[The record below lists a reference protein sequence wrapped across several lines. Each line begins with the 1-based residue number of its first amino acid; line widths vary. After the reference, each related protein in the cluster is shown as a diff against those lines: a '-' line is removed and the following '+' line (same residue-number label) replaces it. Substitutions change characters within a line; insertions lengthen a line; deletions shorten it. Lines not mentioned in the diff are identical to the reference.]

1 MGFRLE
7 QDTALYVVCR
17 IEELEGHSV
26 ERMYS
31 GVPKVLQQNGGNHY
45 AITLRTCDKTT

>member
-1 MGFRLE
+1 
-7 QDTALYVVCR
+7 
-17 IEELEGHSV
+17 
-26 ERMYS
+26 MYS